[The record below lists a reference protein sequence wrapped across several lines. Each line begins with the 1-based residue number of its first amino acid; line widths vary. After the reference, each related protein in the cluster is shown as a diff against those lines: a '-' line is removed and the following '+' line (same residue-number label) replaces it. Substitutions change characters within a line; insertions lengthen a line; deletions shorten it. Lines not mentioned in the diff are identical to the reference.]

1 MESHEYC
8 RFKCVSLFPMMS
20 IPLLAIFFMACV
32 MFPLL
37 YIVLTIQFPVFK
49 MFLECTG
56 GPFGSRASSR
66 LLALLCH
73 DISIEE
79 SDYHVALETRISSVC
94 GFFHFFLRKRDIS
107 LLVTSNLEVL
117 GSSIRV
123 LPLDGYIVIANELQ
137 E

>member
-1 MESHEYC
+1 MCFTISHDVYT
-8 RFKCVSLFPMMS
+8 STGH
-20 IPLLAIFFMACV
+20 FFMACV

-79 SDYHVALETRISSVC
+79 SDYHVALKTRISSGC
-94 GFFHFFLRKRDIS
+94 GFFHFFYGRGIS
-107 LLVTSNLEVL
+107 A
-117 GSSIRV
+117 
-123 LPLDGYIVIANELQ
+123 YW
-137 E
+137 